1 MIRGRVFSAL
11 TLYFALSFTISWNA
25 LGAGGKDADTIFPH
39 PILHVPMIKTAPKID
54 GVIDEKEWASAAR
67 ITGFMTLKEK
77 VLLPKELQPVWYV
90 AWDEE
95 NLYLAQRYQIYPK
108 GTILATERRGD
119 QGGSNPDAG
128 NNILREDHVE
138 IQFGTIKDRE
148 KIFDE
153 FFYKLIVNAYGAV
166 EDARPRM
173 TEGWPGLEWDSGALV
188 GSKVSE
194 TEWSLELAIP
204 LRSLG
209 YSMPVPEN
217 TRIYTQLVSS
227 SDPEQFWAA
236 WVPHSWKN
244 WRLFPE
250 LVLDRKTP
258 AIRVESLGPLDEGKL
273 NVRVSSAGGNEEAVD
288 VTAELVDSN
297 GKKVYGKTE
306 KLKAVAE
313 ARFSDENVSLPKPLD
328 LTWTQAYLVSH
339 QMNHLKLE
347 AKSSSGEILFRN
359 EYRFTYRPADLEAN
373 WLKPYAARRKT
384 AKTPDLHTAYL
395 PYYDKLEVFADTDM
409 LGIDPA
415 FKEGKKVRVK
425 LETALLAQHQAKAA
439 TAGLQ
444 FLDKTLEM
452 PEKGPLTA
460 TLDVPKLKAG
470 QYLVTLQLLDMKGKA
485 VHTATETFTRR
496 DFEWEHNSIGKELN
510 PIPPFDPITRKTN
523 SLKLWNREYSF
534 SESGLPRSMISG
546 GVEFLASPL
555 TVTAKINGS
564 ECKLS
569 DDGKL
574 VWTFDNP
581 GRMTAEGNGKI
592 GQISAKTKTVTEYDG
607 LCMVS
612 ITLDTEKSV
621 EIEQMAL
628 AINMPAKVLNCFMI
642 QDLSCQVG
650 AHGELPTKDGEF
662 WNSNM
667 SNGAGNIKGKF
678 LPVLYIGDGER
689 GLYYVS
695 ESDEGW
701 ILDPAK
707 PANTLSRKG
716 DVFTLTLHL
725 VNKKAK
731 IEKPRT
737 LTFGLQA
744 VPVKPMPYDY
754 RKWEGIEKS
763 KPSNAYLAGF
773 GGASNT
779 CSGTGP
785 GMDSLTMR
793 DDLDYEIMRNQILAY
808 KRSEYPD
815 YNYITHRYAT
825 NNTMGQGMKEFDTYA
840 GEWSYRTN
848 LEPHPMPGYQTLQT
862 PFGRFDAR
870 QGTRQWADMTE
881 SNVDMRVWA
890 FDQHQRKCGIN
901 GYHWDHQQY
910 WSSGSPIR
918 DTAYVADDGTTQG
931 KLNILKFRELFKRMA
946 VVSHQNAMRPW
957 QGRYPP
963 GIMPMESF
971 CTQMSCYESKWY
983 CKGYDQLT
991 RFGTLARYRA
1001 YCGRY
1006 NGLPVYHF
1014 PSVADP
1020 AEAYPIQ
1027 TRSVIGLAL
1036 LHDIGFGRT
1045 GGFRKDVLEAAVNA
1059 VESVDYFNASTEWT
1073 PYWRS
1078 GELVKIDGKG
1088 LEVVATV
1095 YVNRKPLDGPKALL
1109 VVFNAGD
1116 KDVDAAVSPLAKA
1129 ILGKDSFE
1137 KILDGETGKALEMNK
1152 GAVTIPVKSHDFK
1165 LVYVR

>member
-1 MIRGRVFSAL
+1 
-11 TLYFALSFTISWNA
+11 
-25 LGAGGKDADTIFPH
+25 
-39 PILHVPMIKTAPKID
+39 
-54 GVIDEKEWASAAR
+54 
-67 ITGFMTLKEK
+67 MTLKEK
-77 VLLPKELQPVWYV
+77 VLLPKELQPVWYL

-95 NLYLAQRYQIYPK
+95 NLYVAQRYQIYPK
-108 GTILATERRGD
+108 GTILATERKGD

-153 FFYKLIVNAYGAV
+153 FFYKIMVNAYGAV
-166 EDARPRM
+166 EDSRPRM

-217 TRIYTQLVSS
+217 TCIYTQLVSS

-250 LVLDRKTP
+250 LILDRKAP
-258 AIRVESLGPLDEGKL
+258 AIRVESLGPLEEGKL
-273 NVRVSSAGGNEEAVD
+273 DVQISNAGGND
-288 VTAELVDSN
+288 VALDFTTELIDSN
-297 GKKVYGKTE
+297 GKTVYSKTE
-306 KLKAVAE
+306 KVKSGSVA
-313 ARFSDENVSLPKPLD
+313 RSQDETIALPKPID
-328 LTWTQAYLVSH
+328 LTWAPAYLSLRR
-339 QMNHLKLE
+339 MNHLKLE
-347 AKSSSGEILFRN
+347 AKSANGETVFRN
-359 EYRFTYRPADLEAN
+359 EYRFTLRPADLEAN

-384 AKTPDLHTAYL
+384 AKTPDLHTAYM
-395 PYYDKLEVFADTDM
+395 PYYDKLEVYADTDM

-439 TAGLQ
+439 AAGLQ

-452 PEKGPLTA
+452 PATGPLSA
-460 TLDVPKLKAG
+460 TLDVPKLKEG
-470 QYLVTLQLLDMKGKA
+470 QYLITMHLLDAKGKTI
-485 VHTATETFTRR
+485 HTSTETFTRR
-496 DFEWEHNSIGKELN
+496 NYEWEHNSIGKELN
-510 PIPPFDPITRKTN
+510 PIPPFEPLARKVN
-523 SLKLWNREYSF
+523 SLSLWNRNYTFASN
-534 SESGLPRSMISG
+534 GLPQSMISG
-546 GVEFLASPL
+546 EIDFLAEPVAIS
-555 TVTAKINGS
+555 AKINGVES
-564 ECKLS
+564 KLS

-574 VWTFDNP
+574 VWTFENP
-581 GRMTAEGNGKI
+581 GRMTAEGVGKL
-592 GQISAKTKTVTEYDG
+592 GALTVKTKSVTEYDG
-607 LCMVS
+607 LCLVS
-612 ITLDTEKSV
+612 ITLDPEKTV
-621 EIEQMAL
+621 EIERMDL
-628 AINMPAKVLNCFMI
+628 SINMPAKALNCFMI

-650 AHGELPTKDGEF
+650 AHGELPSKDGIF

-689 GLYYVS
+689 GLYYVA

-701 ILDPAK
+701 MLDPSK
-707 PANTLSRKG
+707 PSNSLTRKG
-716 DVFTLTLHL
+716 EQISLVLHL
-725 VNKKAK
+725 VNKKTR

-754 RKWEGIEKS
+754 RKWEGIQ
-763 KPSNAYLAGF
+763 KPASSSAYLAGF

-793 DDLDYEIMRNQILAY
+793 DELDYEIMRMQILAY
-808 KRSEYPD
+808 KRLGYPD
-815 YNYITHRYAT
+815 YSALVHRYAT

-840 GEWSYRTN
+840 GEWSYRTT
-848 LEPHPMPGYQTLQT
+848 LEPQPMPGYQTIQT

-910 WSSGSPIR
+910 WSSGSLVR
-918 DTAYVADDGTTQG
+918 DTAYVADDGSKQG
-931 KLNILKFRELFKRMA
+931 KLNILKFRDLFKRMA

-971 CTQMSCYESKWY
+971 ATQISCYESKWY

-1020 AEAYPIQ
+1020 VDAYPIQ

-1045 GGFRKDVLEAAVNA
+1045 GGFRKEVLDA
-1059 VESVDYFNASTEWT
+1059 SVKALENVAYFNAATEWV

-1088 LEVVATV
+1088 EEVVATA
-1095 YVNRKPLDGPKALL
+1095 YLNRMAVDGPKALL
-1109 VVFNAGD
+1109 VIFNAGD
-1116 KDVDAAVSPLAKA
+1116 KDVDAAVSPAVKG
-1129 ILGKDSFE
+1129 ILGKDKFE
-1137 KILDGETGKALEMNK
+1137 KILDGESGKDLDVKN
-1152 GAVTIPVKSHDFK
+1152 GAVTVPVKSHDFK
-1165 LVYVR
+1165 LIFIR